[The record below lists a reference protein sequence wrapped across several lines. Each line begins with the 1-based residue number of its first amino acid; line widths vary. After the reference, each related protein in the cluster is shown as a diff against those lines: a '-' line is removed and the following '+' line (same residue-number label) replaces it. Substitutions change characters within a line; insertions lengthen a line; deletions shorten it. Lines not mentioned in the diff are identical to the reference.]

1 MIRTGGTARA
11 QRIHSPPSGLSG
23 EAGRRRHLASA
34 LALAGLLVATIPIAG
49 ADDDRFS
56 LTISGFRPTSTT
68 EFEGSSSAVPG
79 ETLNLEEDFDLARK
93 ATRTRIEGMVRLTE
107 RQRLVFVY
115 YNLKR
120 KRSLAVDEEFT
131 WNGQHYDIDTLVKT
145 RFDFSLATLSYEYA
159 FIDTPKWLVAGAIGA
174 HWAEAKASITAE
186 DTSLIDEKERTSGGS
201 PALGLRVLATPTP
214 RWRLSG
220 YAQAF
225 KARVD
230 GIDARFTRAGL
241 AAEYRIWDNLG
252 VQLGYDWFK
261 LSADYAQTY
270 WSGKLDIAIRGPT
283 AGVTVAF

>member
-11 QRIHSPPSGLSG
+11 HRISSSVFHHGGDAVRCAHRASV
-23 EAGRRRHLASA
+23 LAVA
-34 LALAGLLVATIPIAG
+34 AMLAAAVPTAR
-49 ADDDRFS
+49 ADEDRFS

-79 ETLNLEEDFDLARK
+79 ETLSLEEDFDLARK
-93 ATRTRIEGMVRLTE
+93 ATRTRIEGMLRLTE

-174 HWAEAKASITAE
+174 HWAEAKASISAE

-270 WSGKLDIAIRGPT
+270 WSGKLDIAISGPT